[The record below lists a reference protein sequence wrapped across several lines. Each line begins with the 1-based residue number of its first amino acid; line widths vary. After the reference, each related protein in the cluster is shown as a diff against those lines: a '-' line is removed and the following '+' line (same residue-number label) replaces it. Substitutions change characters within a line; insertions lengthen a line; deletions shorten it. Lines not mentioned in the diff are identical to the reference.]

1 MEYKVDLTK
10 MIASM
15 RNAEDTGLE
24 PEFIETVGELY
35 IYENIIQKD
44 IKDEPIVV
52 RDINFDEFDEDDI
65 TELIDNK
72 MPYIED
78 KLDRIGK
85 VVKVF
90 MKMPAK
96 SLMARKF
103 F

>member
-1 MEYKVDLTK
+1 M
-10 MIASM
+10 
-15 RNAEDTGLE
+15 N
-24 PEFIETVGELY
+24 
-35 IYENIIQKD
+35 
-44 IKDEPIVV
+44 
-52 RDINFDEFDEDDI
+52 INFDEFDEDDI

>member
-15 RNAEDTGLE
+15 RKAEETDAE

-35 IYENIIQKD
+35 IYENIIKKD
-44 IKDEPIVV
+44 IKEEPIFV

-72 MPYIED
+72 LPYIED

-85 VVKVF
+85 VVNVF